1 MRSFQNCEEKLLDY
15 NKPWIQNITIENLPN
30 EDLKIMAA
38 IIGLDAT
45 IKMMCELPGIIISV
59 PKNATLQAK
68 TDYVKKHYDGSKKS
82 RYELAKMCD
91 LSEGYIYRIARKR
104 ND

>member
-1 MRSFQNCEEKLLDY
+1 MDC
-15 NKPWIQNITIENLPN
+15 NKPWTENITTENLPN
-30 EDLKIMAA
+30 KDLKIMAA
-38 IIGLDAT
+38 VIGLDAT

-68 TDYVKKHYDGSKKS
+68 NKNIKKYYDGTKKS

-104 ND
+104 TGKLE

>member
-1 MRSFQNCEEKLLDY
+1 MN
-15 NKPWIQNITIENLPN
+15 NKPWMSNITEENLPN
-30 EDLKIMAA
+30 EDLKILAA
-38 IIGLDAT
+38 VIGLDPT
-45 IKMMCELPGIIISV
+45 IKIMCELPGINIAV

-68 TDYVKKHYDGSKKS
+68 IDYVKAHYDGTKKS

-104 ND
+104 NMNQTK

>member
-1 MRSFQNCEEKLLDY
+1 MDC
-15 NKPWIQNITIENLPN
+15 NKPWTENITTENLPN

-38 IIGLDAT
+38 VIGLDAT

-68 TDYVKKHYDGSKKS
+68 IDYVKKHYDGTKKS
-82 RYELAKMCD
+82 RYELAMMCD

-104 ND
+104 TGKIE